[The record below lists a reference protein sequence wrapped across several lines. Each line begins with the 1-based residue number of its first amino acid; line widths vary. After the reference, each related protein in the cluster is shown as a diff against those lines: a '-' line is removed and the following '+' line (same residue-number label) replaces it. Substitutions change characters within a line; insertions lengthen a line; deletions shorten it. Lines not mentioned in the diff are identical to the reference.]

1 MKISKV
7 RIKEIIRE
15 EMIREFQGLPSQGK
29 MFIRVN
35 DKKRALKFL
44 KKMDIKFTSEEPN
57 LHGATWYN
65 KDKIVAEL
73 DKHMLV
79 IFEERQVQQN
89 RLDEALTSK
98 DYAEIKDIIRA
109 EIAAV
114 FFDLFKKRAMWI

>member
-1 MKISKV
+1 MKISKL

-35 DKKRALKFL
+35 DKKGALKFL

>member
-1 MKISKV
+1 MKISKL

>member
-1 MKISKV
+1 MIISKL

-15 EMIREFQGLPSQGK
+15 EVIREFQGLPSQGK
-29 MFIRVN
+29 IFIRVN
-35 DKKRALKFL
+35 DKKEAVMYLKQMN
-44 KKMDIKFTSEEPN
+44 KKFTSEEPEV
-57 LHGATWYN
+57 HGAKWYN
-65 KDKIVAEL
+65 KNKIVAEL

-79 IFEERQVQQN
+79 IFEGRQIQQN

-114 FFDLFKKRAMWI
+114 FFDLFKKKSAWI